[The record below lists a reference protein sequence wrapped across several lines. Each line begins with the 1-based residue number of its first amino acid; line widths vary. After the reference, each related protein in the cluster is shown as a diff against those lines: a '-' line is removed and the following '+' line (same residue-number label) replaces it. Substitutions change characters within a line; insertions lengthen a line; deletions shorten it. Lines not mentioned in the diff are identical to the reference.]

1 MHWDSLRRDSVER
14 KAARTFLEDFSAA
27 LQRHVLQNGITANS
41 IQEHVRAAAGDK
53 TKGHLTQREAAFL
66 NTCAIPVLYKLVRSK
81 QTDPKL
87 HSKTIRA
94 EGHAYLTEYASGP
107 VARPIAHPFEKV
119 IKKDLDAIYASWRGL
134 PGPDG
139 KSRKPGLTQSYPDFG
154 LLDPHRVLFEGKYF
168 DGKSALAAQ
177 RALVRGLYET
187 VFYLGLPPVRVDE
200 RQWSYDYGCFVA
212 IDTSA
217 EAHLFKAWD
226 ALPDATKEGFWTGAN
241 IHVAIIKD
249 ASR

>member
-1 MHWDSLRRDSVER
+1 VLDER
-14 KAARTFLEDFSAA
+14 VTAA
-27 LQRHVLQNGITANS
+27 S
-41 IQEHVRAAAGDK
+41 IKEKVREAVK
-53 TKGHLTQREAAFL
+53 HKETQGHLTQREAAFL
-66 NTCAIPVLYKLVRSK
+66 NSYAIPVLHRLVRSRSK
-81 QTDPKL
+81 DPQSQ
-87 HSKTIRA
+87 SKGIRA
-94 EGHAYLTEYASGP
+94 EGHAYLEDYALGP
-107 VARPIAHPFEKV
+107 VARPIAHPFDKV
-119 IKKDLDAIYASWRGL
+119 IAKDLDAIYASWLGL
-134 PGPDG
+134 PRPDG
-139 KSRKPGLTQSYPDFG
+139 KARRTSLTQSYPDFG

-226 ALPDATKEGFWTGAN
+226 TLPDATKEGFWTGAN
-241 IHVAIIKD
+241 IHVAIVKD